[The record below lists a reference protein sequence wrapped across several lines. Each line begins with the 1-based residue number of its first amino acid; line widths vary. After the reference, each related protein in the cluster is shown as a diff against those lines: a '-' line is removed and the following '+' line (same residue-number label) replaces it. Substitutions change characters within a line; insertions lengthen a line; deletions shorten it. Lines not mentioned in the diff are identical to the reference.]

1 MKEVVP
7 LNHCPEELFHRIRP
21 IWALSHEDLYNYN
34 TLSLAAAIAEAND
47 GHNPQLDSHIDM
59 GIISCVNY
67 LAPTTEK
74 YESIFPQ
81 IAAQTIAMARY
92 QPREVFGIEFSHRYV
107 TFWRTL
113 IPESYLE
120 LVKGSGDLPP
130 DMVLKMKRSTVLD
143 LELPDGRR
151 EFSRAFLALLMYWN
165 KQVEPS
171 E

>member
-1 MKEVVP
+1 
-7 LNHCPEELFHRIRP
+7 
-21 IWALSHEDLYNYN
+21 
-34 TLSLAAAIAEAND
+34 
-47 GHNPQLDSHIDM
+47 
-59 GIISCVNY
+59 
-67 LAPTTEK
+67 
-74 YESIFPQ
+74 

-92 QPREVFGIEFSHRYV
+92 QPREVFGLEFSHSYV

-113 IPESYLE
+113 IPENYLE

-130 DMVLKMKRSTVLD
+130 DMVLTMKRSTVLD

-151 EFSRAFLALLMYWN
+151 EFARAFLSLLMYWN